1 MLFPLLTI
9 RAITFQVLRP
19 NPKRLLGPA
28 PVVQIGETRPGKSD
42 VLDIFPFTWENQ
54 RPAYRERALSGMS
67 WGTGIDI
74 CALPLHKAD
83 SWWELSSVL
92 CDDLEG

>member
-1 MLFPLLTI
+1 M
-9 RAITFQVLRP
+9 
-19 NPKRLLGPA
+19 
-28 PVVQIGETRPGKSD
+28 QIGETRPGKSD

-92 CDDLEG
+92 CDDLEGCGGGGGGWKGGAKETGHTYTYG